1 MARPAFPLDL
11 IQAQRDWNRVHAA
24 LERRPVPPPALRR
37 RLEMLSVRIAVH
49 PFWET
54 EAGRATTARGD
65 LRRRVQELEEAESRL
80 TDQQQRILACIR
92 DWIAEHGEPPTLRQ
106 IGHTVG
112 LSSTGSVS
120 YQITKLERLGVIDRR
135 SNGRGIAPRS

>member
-1 MARPAFPLDL
+1 MA
-11 IQAQRDWNRVHAA
+11 
-24 LERRPVPPPALRR
+24 ALRR

-54 EAGRATTARGD
+54 EARRATTARGD
-65 LRRRVQELEEAESRL
+65 LGRRVQELEEAENRL
-80 TDQQQRILACIR
+80 TGQQQRILTCIR
-92 DWIAEHGEPPTLRQ
+92 DWIAEHGEAPTLRQ
-106 IGHTVG
+106 TGQTVG

-135 SNGRGIAPRS
+135 SNGRGIAPRT